1 MALDG
6 ADAVVLSD
14 RRQFSHRV
22 QAMASAQQI
31 EDAPTPLLPQPL
43 PAGTGKIASSKTR
56 RNGSY

>member
-6 ADAVVLSD
+6 ADAVVLFD

-31 EDAPTPLLPQPL
+31 EDAPTPLLP
-43 PAGTGKIASSKTR
+43 
-56 RNGSY
+56 